1 MKFVVADCSTFHPI
15 SRPHPVLVIISIGP
29 AKTRN
34 NRLSLSGTSRPHD
47 RREQWKRSRGKYR
60 SYIDRRNFYLFST
73 LCISLSL
80 SPSLSFFCAS
90 RTRRKFDSHV
100 DEPRTGP
107 GKNENRE
114 RERERKRVCVCVCE
128 RERERERAR
137 GELTTKRIAIKY
149 LYLYLHFKS
158 RNSAPVPGAV
168 RLLIAEAHQR
178 YHSSCPRY
186 IDYKSSFFFPALLS
200 LETRQPDLGRRNC
213 VSIFDE
219 RFLLVSFSISLFPF
233 LFSSRVFFFRTVV
246 YRLVRKLYER

>member
-1 MKFVVADCSTFHPI
+1 MEKVAWEIPILHRPKKFLPFFYS
-15 SRPHPVLVIISIGP
+15 LY
-29 AKTRN
+29 
-34 NRLSLSGTSRPHD
+34 LSLSLPLS
-47 RREQWKRSRGKYR
+47 
-60 SYIDRRNFYLFST
+60 LFSV
-73 LCISLSL
+73 L
-80 SPSLSFFCAS
+80 
-90 RTRRKFDSHV
+90 V
-100 DEPRTGP
+100 
-107 GKNENRE
+107 E
-114 RERERKRVCVCVCE
+114 REENSIRMSTSHERDLVKTRTEREKEKESVCVCVWE

-246 YRLVRKLYER
+246 YRLVRKLYERWYDTDGKYTV